1 MNMQHDL
8 IKTYMG
14 KLILAPLPFDQPN
27 LRVLDS
33 GTFNGKSPLCRF
45 DPLETNRRRP
55 LARRRLDP
63 PPVPHARRHRRL
75 PNRLPSQAP
84 PEHRVPRPVHLGPL
98 AHRMARLVR
107 PRPPETGDC
116 MRAPR
121 RRPAGAVPTHRPRQA
136 RHRLGAIHRR
146 QSRASDPG
154 AAEAIPC
161 SRALPVAGGGDAAS
175 FPLEPRP
182 GKLVRQWLEEYGL
195 QEVQEKV
202 MEIPIGAGNPDPK
215 LGEMAKQN
223 MLEVVS
229 NFRTAATRK
238 FCFCFCT
245 EYVGFTAGLTDV
257 GRSSRWHW
265 YSC

>member
-1 MNMQHDL
+1 MTVLPDSENGYLLNYEDQEKRRMNMQHDL

-63 PPVPHARRHRRL
+63 PPVPDARRHRRL

-146 QSRASDPG
+146 QSRASEPG

-175 FPLEPRP
+175 FPLEPPAGEAGAPVVGGVWTARGAREGHGDSDRGGEP
-182 GKLVRQWLEEYGL
+182 GPQAGGDGEAEYARGGV
-195 QEVQEKV
+195 EF
-202 MEIPIGAGNPDPK
+202 PD
-215 LGEMAKQN
+215 GGDA
-223 MLEVVS
+223 
-229 NFRTAATRK
+229 
-238 FCFCFCT
+238 
-245 EYVGFTAGLTDV
+245 
-257 GRSSRWHW
+257 
-265 YSC
+265 